1 MRKRHALLA
10 LAVLATAAEGALAA
24 NGAAAG
30 PQPGRELGLIDVV
43 VLCLAGALVFFM
55 QAGFAFLESGL
66 SRAKNAVNVLMK
78 NYLDM
83 CFGATVFWAVGYGLM
98 FGFNP
103 SGWFG
108 TSDFF
113 LEAVGPSDYAFFF
126 YQIMFAATAATIV
139 SGAIAER
146 THFKA
151 YIVGSM
157 FVTGLIYPVYGSWAW
172 GGWHGGSGW
181 LADLGFI
188 DFAGSTV
195 VHSIGGWCALA
206 ALIVIKPR
214 LGRFAPDGTPRDIP
228 GHNLTSATLGAF
240 ILWLGWFGFNGGSVA
255 LLADGTDVSLG
266 KVVANTHLGAT
277 TGALGAIAAMLAFR
291 NKVLLTV
298 VLNGSV
304 AGLVSVT
311 AGCHVMTPGFAL
323 LTGFVAGILVSIAE
337 ALLIQVRID
346 DVVGAVAVHLVG
358 GIWGTI
364 AAGLFNA
371 QAMFSLQQLQVQLI
385 GVVAAGAWAFP
396 LALAMYWLLD
406 KTIGL
411 RATSLQEQR
420 GLDFTEHAEIG
431 YPEFQQDIVHS
442 GKPR

>member
-1 MRKRHALLA
+1 MRKSHALLA
-10 LAVLATAAEGALAA
+10 AAVLMAAETALAA
-24 NGAAAG
+24 SGAASG
-30 PQPGRELGLIDVV
+30 PQPGRELALIDVV
-43 VLCLAGALVFFM
+43 VLCLAGSLVFFM

-66 SRAKNAVNVLMK
+66 SRAKNNVNVLMK
-78 NYLDM
+78 NFLDM
-83 CFGATVFWAVGYGLM
+83 CFGATVFWAVGYGLL

-113 LEAVGPSDYAFFF
+113 LQGLVGSGFAFFF
-126 YQIMFAATAATIV
+126 YQMMFAATAATIV

-146 THFKA
+146 AHFKA
-151 YIVGSM
+151 YIIGSM
-157 FVTGLIYPVYGSWAW
+157 GIAGLIYPVYGSWVW

-181 LADLGFI
+181 LADMGFI

-214 LGRFAPDGTPRDIP
+214 LGRYAPDGTPRNIP
-228 GHNLTSATLGAF
+228 GHNLSSATLGAL

-255 LLADGTDVSLG
+255 LLTGGTGISLG
-266 KVVANTHLGAT
+266 QVVVNTHLGGTA
-277 TGALGAIAAMLAFR
+277 GALGAIAAMVFFR
-291 NKVLLTV
+291 NKILLTV

-323 LTGFVAGILVSIAE
+323 LTGFVAGILVSVAE
-337 ALLIQVRID
+337 ALLIQIRID

-371 QAMFSLQQLQVQLI
+371 KALFSLDQVGVQLI
-385 GVVAAGAWAFP
+385 GVVAAGVWAFP
-396 LALAMYWLLD
+396 VALAMYWLID
-406 KTIGL
+406 KVVGL

-420 GLDFTEHAEIG
+420 GLDFTEHAEVG
-431 YPEFQQDIVHS
+431 YPEFQQEIVHS
-442 GKPR
+442 GKPQ